1 MVINIII
8 LSIILSLFGY
18 IIFCAKKREEN
29 DSKRKL
35 KLFGIAVCSFMI
47 ASALSIVFFFW
58 VFGEFRDSNPVI
70 EDTFY
75 LHETGAKRE
84 YIITPRFKDW
94 LAGANGDYELTVGLN
109 KIPPSAPESI
119 EFHPIVKVSTL
130 LNSVLLDSITIDAP
144 LEVTIDE
151 RYEKKV
157 LLTKL
162 SQVIWKVKNQNYT
175 IKVEVLKGDKS
186 LAPYIDNFITK
197 IAVDSYP

>member
-1 MVINIII
+1 MVINIIV
-8 LSIILSLFGY
+8 LTIILSLFGY
-18 IIFCAKKREEN
+18 IIFYAKKRDEN
-29 DSKRKL
+29 ERNRKL
-35 KLFGIAVCSFMI
+35 KLFGIIACSFII
-47 ASALSIVFFFW
+47 ASALSIIFFFW
-58 VFGEFRDSNPVI
+58 IFGAFRDSKAVV
-70 EDTFY
+70 EDSFY
-75 LHETGAKRE
+75 LHESGAKRE
-84 YIITPRFKDW
+84 YVVSPRFKDW
-94 LAGANGDYELTVGLN
+94 LAGANGDYELTVDLN

-119 EFHPIVKVSTL
+119 EFHPIMKVSTL

-144 LEVTIDE
+144 LEVTMDE

-162 SQVIWKVKNQNYT
+162 SKVIWKVKNQNYT